1 MPYHSKTGSESEKDL
16 EGFAPK
22 PNHPLKR
29 VELNFDL
36 PAAREKNR
44 ISSPVKRSFMEN
56 GVWGLVS
63 GGKVG
68 AAPRGLSGDILGQ
81 SPSGSYYFFR
91 RSNMEAILMK
101 AVGFLCMIALGFLLK
116 RGGLFSQEDS
126 GVLSKLVLKITL
138 PMSIVSN
145 FRALELT
152 QEYLIAIGIGFL
164 VHIVAIALVLL
175 VTRKMP
181 ASKRAFYIINTSG
194 YNIGLCT
201 LPYMSGF
208 FAADAVALLCMFDVG
223 NAIMCFGIT
232 YAIAM
237 LVARGREGIHGR
249 DILKTLFSSMPFVT
263 YLVMILLCFWHLQLP
278 DAVYTIAGM
287 IGQAN
292 AFLAM
297 FLIGLL
303 FEPKINRAELR
314 DMAGVFG
321 LRMLL
326 GISFAL
332 GIYFLLPLPLMYRQI
347 LAIIV
352 FSPILSVA
360 PIYTERC
367 GYNRSVA
374 AVLNSLML
382 PFSMIVMTLLL
393 LLLQVY

>member
-1 MPYHSKTGSESEKDL
+1 
-16 EGFAPK
+16 
-22 PNHPLKR
+22 
-29 VELNFDL
+29 
-36 PAAREKNR
+36 
-44 ISSPVKRSFMEN
+44 MET
-56 GVWGLVS
+56 
-63 GGKVG
+63 
-68 AAPRGLSGDILGQ
+68 
-81 SPSGSYYFFR
+81 
-91 RSNMEAILMK
+91 ILMK
-101 AVGFLCMIALGFLLK
+101 AVGFLCMIALGFALK
-116 RGGLFSQEDS
+116 RIGLFSSDDS
-126 GVLSKLVLKITL
+126 AVLSKLVLKITL

-152 QEYLIAIGIGFL
+152 PDYLVAIGIGFF
-164 VHIVAIALVLL
+164 VHIAAIALVLL

-181 ASKRAFYIINTSG
+181 APKRAFYIINTSG

-237 LVARGREGIHGR
+237 LVSRGKAGICGR

-263 YLVMILLCFWHLQLP
+263 YLLMISLCILHLQLP
-278 DAVYTIAGM
+278 EPVYTVAGM

-297 FLIGLL
+297 FLIGIL

-314 DMAGVFG
+314 DMAGVFS

-326 GISFAL
+326 GIAFAL
-332 GIYFLLPLPLMYRQI
+332 GIYFLLPLPLRYRQI